1 MSKRNE
7 YVAKMKAQLDDW
19 NRDIGQLE
27 AKTKAAGGEAEK
39 KYREQLDALRE
50 QSRALSAKVDDVKAA
65 GEDQWEKLVDEV
77 TRLSD
82 AVKHSFNY
90 FKSQL

>member
-1 MSKRNE
+1 
-7 YVAKMKAQLDDW
+7 MKTQLDDW
-19 NRDIGQLE
+19 NRQIGQLE
-27 AKTKAAGGEAEK
+27 SKAKAAGGEAEK
-39 KYREQLDALRE
+39 KYREELDTLRE
-50 QSRALSAKVDDVKAA
+50 QSRALSAKVDDVKVA
-65 GEDQWEKLVDEV
+65 GEDQWEKLVAEV